1 MATIKFYL
9 NHPYEKQS
17 KEDKA
22 NKLPKVFRKDE
33 VSIDMMFSLNRNER
47 FPLST
52 KEKIQ
57 PKYWDFKE
65 KRAKKSY
72 TGHIELNLSLDKIKT
87 DVTELWRNN
96 KDKSLVEL
104 KELITQAIRGTST
117 SIQKKTLI
125 EAVQLFIAQYEK
137 EKDQG
142 TVKRYRALL
151 KKLVKFSEI
160 YDLSFEKLDFNFYDA
175 FKNHLY
181 GTVNPLYSDY
191 HLEYDQS
198 IGAYNVLPGR
208 VDNARIGLFDEVVF
222 KYFVN
227 LKTVCA
233 WAEKR
238 GYPVHPAYKSWE
250 IIKRDYAPITLTKE
264 ELEALENYQFDQK
277 DKHLDIARD
286 YLSLECR
293 TGQRISDLRRFKRE
307 DLLDGVWTFF
317 QKKGNRIKAKLI
329 ELPLD
334 GFAAPALVI
343 LQKYRYEL
351 PKISEQKLNE
361 NIKKACK
368 LAGIDQS
375 MYIERWAGNRKIRI
389 QGPKY
394 EFISTHTGKKSFI
407 TILASEGLPV
417 SVLSILTGTSQRTIE
432 RHYLGRI
439 QVSKVRDHLKKAG
452 DGNNSIMKVAN

>member
-22 NKLPKVFRKDE
+22 LKAAKVFRKDE

-87 DVTELWRNN
+87 DITELWRNN
-96 KDKSLVEL
+96 KDKSLAEL
-104 KELITQAIRGTST
+104 KELITQSVRGTAV
-117 SIQKKTLI
+117 SIEKKTVL
-125 EAVQLFIAQYEK
+125 EAVQQFIAQYEK
-137 EKDQG
+137 EKDPG
-142 TVKRYRALL
+142 TVKRYKGLL
-151 KKLVKFSEI
+151 KKLTDFSGR
-160 YDLSFEKLDFNFYDA
+160 YPLSFGKLDFNFYDA
-175 FKNHLY
+175 FKVYLY
-181 GTVNPLYSDY
+181 GIHNPVYSGFSLIY
-191 HLEYDQS
+191 NSGLECYDAVPRTD
-198 IGAYNVLPGR
+198 GNPVGEP
-208 VDNARIGLFDEVVF
+208 IGLMDEVVF

-227 LKTVCA
+227 LKTICA

-238 GYPVHPAYKSWE
+238 GHEVNPAYKSWE
-250 IIKRDYAPITLTKE
+250 TIKRQYAPITLTKE
-264 ELEALENYQFDQK
+264 ELEKLESVTLPA
-277 DKHLDIARD
+277 HLDIARD
-286 YLSLECR
+286 YLALECR
-293 TGQRISDLRRFKRE
+293 TGQRISDLRRFRRE
-307 DLLDGVWTFF
+307 DLQDGVWTFF

-343 LQKYRYEL
+343 LQKYKYEL

-361 NIKKACK
+361 NIKKACEK
-368 LAGIDQS
+368 AGIDQQ
-375 MYIERWAGNRKIRI
+375 MFIERWAGNKKIRI
-389 QGPKY
+389 SGPKY
-394 EFISTHTGKKSFI
+394 GFISTHTGKKSFI
-407 TILASEGLPV
+407 TILAGEGVPV
-417 SVLSILTGTSQRTIE
+417 SILSVLTGTSQRTIE

-439 QVSKVRDHLKKAG
+439 QVSKVRDHLKRVEYNTVVMKKA
-452 DGNNSIMKVAN
+452 N